1 MVVQPQTMWI
11 YLHDN
16 CSVGRHVD
24 SSAARETQIVSFH
37 FIEAPD
43 LCLNALHDKWQQIEA
58 VCKPERMK
66 VVAKECGLMVIHLV
80 NVGKNE

>member
-1 MVVQPQTMWI
+1 MMSI

-16 CSVGRHVD
+16 CSVGRHVG

-37 FIEAPD
+37 FIEAPHP
-43 LCLNALHDKWQQIEA
+43 CLNALHDKWQQVKA
-58 VCKPERMK
+58 VGKPESMK

-80 NVGKNE
+80 NVGENE